1 MATLNRKLNSGKIA
15 SDSAIENMRQAR
27 ARTSARNHGKNDST
41 ILANEDVTKIKQR
54 LMDGESVNEI
64 AREYNVSFACISQIN
79 VGKNWKSVVV
89 PGWDDYVSSKQ
100 Y

>member
-1 MATLNRKLNSGKIA
+1 MGLYNEHGMYKITNRINGKKYVGYCTI
-15 SDSAIENMRQAR
+15 SFGDRRDS
-27 ARTSARNHGKNDST
+27 H
-41 ILANEDVTKIKQR
+41 
-54 LMDGESVNEI
+54 
-64 AREYNVSFACISQIN
+64 FACISQIN